1 MNIQHSDVL
10 ILMRDLSDK
19 TKLNYTYNSCFGY
32 SYSIGDVVIYLK
44 HPLIQDEHYNQVLRW
59 EACKQ
64 GGLKSSYDHFQEI
77 PTLDYKT
84 ISIQDNRINLEAL
97 YLILD
102 LYWTIY
108 TK

>member
-1 MNIQHSDVL
+1 MNIQHPDVL
-10 ILMRDLSDK
+10 SLMKDLSDK
-19 TKLNYTYNSCFGY
+19 RKLSYNSHTYFGY
-32 SYSIGDVVIYLK
+32 SYSVGGVVVYLK

-102 LYWTIY
+102 LYWIIY